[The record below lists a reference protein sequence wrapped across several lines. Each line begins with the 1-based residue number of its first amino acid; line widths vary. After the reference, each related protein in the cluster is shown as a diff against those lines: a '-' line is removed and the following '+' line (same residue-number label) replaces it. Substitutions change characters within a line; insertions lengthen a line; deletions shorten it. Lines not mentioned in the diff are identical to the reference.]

1 MPLFFLV
8 VAAVLSSPTTSA
20 QNVPSSPPTSTAQ
33 DAPSLDLPVSLDRIR
48 QLLARAPVEPLIG
61 GPGRQPD
68 FKITIEERRYLETVL
83 ESLRVKPEPAPAGGL
98 YGYETQQ
105 QVNNMRN
112 SPLTRPYAAFSSSEL
127 LQVSLTSILSALVM
141 KYMTDSVKAMSRAQA
156 EAAAREEV
164 QHAIADYCSA
174 RPDRAFIDICKVP
187 DLR

>member
-1 MPLFFLV
+1 MPLFFLI
-8 VAAVLSSPTTSA
+8 VAAVLISPAASA
-20 QNVPSSPPTSTAQ
+20 QTAPTSPQASTAQ
-33 DAPSLDLPVSLDRIR
+33 DARPPDLPVSLDRIR
-48 QLLARAPVEPLIG
+48 QLLAKAPAEPLLG

-68 FKITIEERRYLETVL
+68 FKITVEERRYLETVL
-83 ESLRVKPEPAPAGGL
+83 ESLHVKPEPAPPGGL

-127 LQVSLTSILSALVM
+127 IQVSLTSILSALVM
-141 KYMTDSVKAMSRAQA
+141 KYMTDSVRAMTRSQA